1 MRATAALSL
10 TRLARAALAP
20 RRNKAMIAVIWWP
33 MMEGFY
39 NKWFGWGPGYRK
51 KLVDKGPSDPAI

>member
-1 MRATAALSL
+1 
-10 TRLARAALAP
+10 
-20 RRNKAMIAVIWWP
+20 
-33 MMEGFY
+33 MEGFY